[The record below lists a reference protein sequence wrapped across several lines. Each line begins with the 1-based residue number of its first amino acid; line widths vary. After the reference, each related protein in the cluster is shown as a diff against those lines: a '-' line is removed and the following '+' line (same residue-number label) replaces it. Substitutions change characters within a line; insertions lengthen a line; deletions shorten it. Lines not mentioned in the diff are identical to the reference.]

1 MAQADALLDTLKA
14 QLRAHKIRY
23 REVAQALSLSEASI
37 KRLFSTR
44 GFDLPQLECICR
56 LMGLEISDLF
66 QAMHGQTALKQLTLE
81 QEQTIASDA
90 TMLLVTVCVLNRWR
104 LEDLTQHYQLT
115 EAQCIQLLAKLDRMQ
130 VIDLLPKNRIKLK
143 ISPNF
148 RWRPGGPIERFFM
161 ERLQR
166 ELFQADFSKP
176 ENKLHVLNGMLSTSG
191 QQELQRKLDQL
202 IIDFERL
209 NQADA
214 RLDVAERHGTTL
226 VLAMRDWQYQAFRT
240 LNR

>member
-23 REVAQALSLSEASI
+23 REVASALSLSEASI

-66 QAMHGQTALKQLTLE
+66 QAMDQQSALRQLTVE
-81 QEQTIASDA
+81 QEQTIASDT

-166 ELFQADFSKP
+166 ELFQADFAKP

-191 QQELQRKLDQL
+191 QQELQRKLEQL

-214 RLDVAERHGTTL
+214 RLDVAERQGTTL
-226 VLAMRDWQYQAFRT
+226 VLAMRDWQYQAFRK